1 MQQPHEQETQGT
13 SQRELVAFRAAGQD
27 FCVDI
32 MAVRE
37 IRGWSPATSLPHAPD
52 YVCGVINLRGSVV
65 PIVDLSVRL
74 GKGALPQSERN
85 VIIISI
91 IDTQI
96 IGILVEAVF
105 DILSVP
111 ESAIQE
117 TPDIGREKT
126 RSLIEGI
133 FTEGERMVRLIDLDR
148 LLPHQEK
155 TAA

>member
-1 MQQPHEQETQGT
+1 MQQQLEQESAGGRH
-13 SQRELVAFRAAGQD
+13 RELVAFRAAGQD
-27 FCVDI
+27 FCIDI

-52 YVCGVINLRGSVV
+52 FVCGVINLRGSVV

-74 GKGALPQSERN
+74 GKGPLQQSERN

-91 IDTQI
+91 IDTQV

-117 TPDIGREKT
+117 TPDVGKEKART
-126 RSLIEGI
+126 LIDGI
-133 FTEGERMVRLIDLDR
+133 FTEGERMVRLIDLDK
-148 LLPHQEK
+148 LLPQQEK
-155 TAA
+155 SAA